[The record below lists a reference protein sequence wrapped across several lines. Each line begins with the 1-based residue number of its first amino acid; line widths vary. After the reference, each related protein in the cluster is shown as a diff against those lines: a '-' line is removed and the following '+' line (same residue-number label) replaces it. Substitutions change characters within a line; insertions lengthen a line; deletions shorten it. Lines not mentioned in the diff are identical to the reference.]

1 MKYLHTLWG
10 WIKSACLWVWHKLV
24 AVWHWLVSLFNK
36 DG

>member
-1 MKYLHTLWG
+1 MKYLHILWG

-24 AVWHWLVSLFNK
+24 AVWHWLVGLLKK